1 MYENMGLLMR
11 KNPLLKRNYLTY
23 TTEDILSEAFLIAD
37 EILLRKDI
45 SEEKKVS
52 KLWYLFNRGGWFL
65 YGKLTQYNPEIY
77 NTDDLKEW
85 EWVESYMDDEILD
98 WIKKFEK

>member
-52 KLWYLFNRGGWFL
+52 KLWYLFNRGG
-65 YGKLTQYNPEIY
+65 
-77 NTDDLKEW
+77 
-85 EWVESYMDDEILD
+85 
-98 WIKKFEK
+98 